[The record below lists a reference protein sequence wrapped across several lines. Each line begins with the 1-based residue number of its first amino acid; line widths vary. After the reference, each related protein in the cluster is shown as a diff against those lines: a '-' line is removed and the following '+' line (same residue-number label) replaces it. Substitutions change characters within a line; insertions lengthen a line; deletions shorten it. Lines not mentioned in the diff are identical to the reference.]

1 MKLANNADT
10 PDVVTFLIN
19 GNEINIASGKEY
31 TLAGL
36 QTSGITSIK
45 LKSTATILLDYSVE
59 KVLEEIREA
68 TVYTRYIDRDWGQN
82 VIEMITTDTMARA
95 AKTYN
100 SGVALTKQ
108 EDGSYITSNG
118 KMRFILDGVETINL
132 QNAEGAILEI
142 DGNSVYIGST
152 SQYRLQPIEDKLNTI
167 ILVNDKPMLINYKVR
182 LIRHIQGGN

>member
-1 MKLANNADT
+1 
-10 PDVVTFLIN
+10 
-19 GNEINIASGKEY
+19 
-31 TLAGL
+31 
-36 QTSGITSIK
+36 
-45 LKSTATILLDYSVE
+45 
-59 KVLEEIREA
+59 
-68 TVYTRYIDRDWGQN
+68 
-82 VIEMITTDTMARA
+82 MITTDTMARA

-118 KMRFILDGVETINL
+118 KMCFILDGVETINL

-182 LIRHIQGGN
+182 LIRRIQGGN